1 MFDLSKFDEYRE
13 DNRREVKSARNGLPV
28 SLWDTYSAF
37 ANCYGGVIILGVK
50 EKPDGSWY
58 TTGLKDPAKLQK
70 DFWNT
75 INNHTKISIN
85 LLSDHHIEIFQK
97 DEDTIMV
104 IHVPAAR
111 REQKPVFINDDLF
124 GGTFRRNWEGDY
136 HCTREEV
143 KAMLRDQTNETS
155 DMKVLDTIPL
165 TDLNQET
172 IQSYRNYH
180 RHTTDGHPFSN
191 YTDDEYLRSIGAAR
205 MSEKDGKL
213 HPTAAGL
220 LMFGN
225 DYDIVLEFPEYF
237 LDYQE
242 HLDPSIR
249 WTDRL
254 ESTSGTWSGN
264 IFDFFFRVYNKIAL
278 GLKVPFQMEG
288 IRRVDDTPVHKAI
301 REALVNCFTNADFYL
316 PRGVVIKKM
325 PDHLT
330 IENPGSIR
338 IGKKQM
344 LIGGI
349 SDCRNKALMKM
360 FNLLDFGERAGS
372 GVPNILQTWEAQNWA
387 SPQVEEQYGPDRT
400 RLTLA
405 LTDIDGQNV
414 RQDVRQDVP
423 QESMDDKIEKLIRNN
438 QSITAKEMA
447 EHLKVNEKT
456 IRRHI
461 KKMEHINYIGSG
473 FSGHWEIIDEE

>member
-1 MFDLSKFDEYRE
+1 
-13 DNRREVKSARNGLPV
+13 
-28 SLWDTYSAF
+28 
-37 ANCYGGVIILGVK
+37 
-50 EKPDGSWY
+50 
-58 TTGLKDPAKLQK
+58 
-70 DFWNT
+70 
-75 INNHTKISIN
+75 
-85 LLSDHHIEIFQK
+85 
-97 DEDTIMV
+97 
-104 IHVPAAR
+104 
-111 REQKPVFINDDLF
+111 
-124 GGTFRRNWEGDY
+124 
-136 HCTREEV
+136 
-143 KAMLRDQTNETS
+143 
-155 DMKVLDTIPL
+155 
-165 TDLNQET
+165 
-172 IQSYRNYH
+172 
-180 RHTTDGHPFSN
+180 
-191 YTDDEYLRSIGAAR
+191 
-205 MSEKDGKL
+205 
-213 HPTAAGL
+213 
-220 LMFGN
+220 
-225 DYDIVLEFPEYF
+225 
-237 LDYQE
+237 
-242 HLDPSIR
+242 
-249 WTDRL
+249 
-254 ESTSGTWSGN
+254 
-264 IFDFFFRVYNKIAL
+264 
-278 GLKVPFQMEG
+278 
-288 IRRVDDTPVHKAI
+288 
-301 REALVNCFTNADFYL
+301 
-316 PRGVVIKKM
+316 M

>member
-1 MFDLSKFDEYRE
+1 MFDLAKFDDYRE

-50 EKPDGSWY
+50 EKSDGSWY

-70 DFWNT
+70 DFWDT

-85 LLSDHHIEIFQK
+85 LLSDHHIEVFQK
-97 DEDTIMV
+97 DNDTIMV

-143 KAMLRDQTNETS
+143 KAMLRDQANETS

-205 MSEKDGKL
+205 ISEKDGKL

-349 SDCRNKALMKM
+349 SDCRNKALIKYGTSLLLSKPM
-360 FNLLDFGERAGS
+360 FS
-372 GVPNILQTWEAQNWA
+372 
-387 SPQVEEQYGPDRT
+387 
-400 RLTLA
+400 
-405 LTDIDGQNV
+405 
-414 RQDVRQDVP
+414 
-423 QESMDDKIEKLIRNN
+423 
-438 QSITAKEMA
+438 
-447 EHLKVNEKT
+447 
-456 IRRHI
+456 
-461 KKMEHINYIGSG
+461 
-473 FSGHWEIIDEE
+473 FS